1 MESTARHN
9 SELQPISDRERVLT
23 SATLRAAELLALPQT
38 TLARLLGLSAPTVT
52 RMRQGKYRLD
62 PQGKEWE
69 LAALFVRL
77 YRALDAITVNQVD
90 EARAWLNSRNHGL
103 NGEKPIALITSAA
116 GLVRVVD
123 YLDAARARV

>member
-1 MESTARHN
+1 METTARHN
-9 SELQPISDRERVLT
+9 SESQPISDRERVLT